1 LPSKHTNHEG
11 LLYVCPMI
19 INQRTQALR
28 AQVEDIVKDLQGL
41 SQEIGNKE
49 LAGMVG
55 ELRNRMTEPF
65 MFVIV
70 GEVKAGKSSFVNAL
84 LESEREICPVA
95 PQPMTDTIQQI
106 LYGEKEEIVVVNPYL
121 KKVFLPI
128 DILRDIAVVD
138 TPGTNSIVE
147 HHQEITEHF
156 IPASDLVIFVFEAK
170 NPYRQSAW
178 DFFDFIHK
186 DWHKKIIFVLQQKDL
201 MSADDLAVNER
212 GLYDYAFKK
221 GVSEPAI
228 FAVSAK
234 AELEGKYDQSNFS
247 TIRDYI
253 RTHVTGGRG
262 AALKL
267 KNNISTSLNILERI
281 DLGLI
286 TRAEQ
291 FKADSAF
298 RLDIR
303 QTLDNQEKKSNHQVG
318 LLIENLLNGYDR
330 ITKSVG
336 QELSNGLSFPAMLKR
351 SVMGIFSKQAS
362 ISDWLNELAKKLEL
376 NLNAEL
382 RTKLNDG
389 VVDLADSV
397 QQMAK
402 MIDLKIRNGS
412 TAVKSDSYIFEDIS
426 EKRASVLRELQEAFA
441 RFMSRSENFN
451 DTRVFPENTQVSPN
465 IAAGSGAA
473 LIGVILATVT
483 HVAMLDI
490 TGGVLAG
497 VGMLFAGITAGI
509 QRKKIVQG
517 YEQEIREG
525 RSRMEEAL
533 QNKLRGYVHT
543 IKSRIDDNFT
553 ELDAMLA
560 NEEVQIVHFK
570 ERHAELTE
578 RLSSIDNGL
587 DV

>member
-1 LPSKHTNHEG
+1 
-11 LLYVCPMI
+11 MI
-19 INQRTQALR
+19 INPRTLALR
-28 AQVEDIVKDLQGL
+28 AQVEDIVKDLQHL

-55 ELRNRMTEPF
+55 ELRNRMTEPY

-84 LESEREICPVA
+84 LESEREICAVA

-147 HHQEITEHF
+147 RHQEITEHF

-201 MSADDLAVNER
+201 LSAEDLAVNER
-212 GLYDYAFKK
+212 GLYDYAVKK
-221 GVSEPAI
+221 GLAEPVI
-228 FAVSAK
+228 YAVSAK
-234 AELEGKYDQSNFS
+234 AELEGRYDQSNFS
-247 TIRDYI
+247 TVRDYI

-262 AALKL
+262 AAMKL
-267 KNNISTSLNILERI
+267 KNNISTSVNILERV
-281 DLGLI
+281 DVGLH

-291 FKADSAF
+291 LKADTAF
-298 RLDIR
+298 RHDIR
-303 QTLDNQEKKSNHQVG
+303 QTLDSQESKSNHQVG
-318 LLIENLLNGYDR
+318 QLIENLLNGYDR
-330 ITKSVG
+330 ITKTVG
-336 QELSNGLSFPAMLKR
+336 QELANGLSFPSMLKR
-351 SVMGIFSKQAS
+351 SFMGIFSKQAS
-362 ISDWLNELAKKLEL
+362 ITDWLDELAKKLEL

-412 TAVKSDSYIFEDIS
+412 TAVRNDSYIFEDIS

-441 RFMSRSENFN
+441 RFMSRSENFT
-451 DTRVFPENTQVSPN
+451 DARIFPENATVSPN

-473 LIGVILATVT
+473 IIGMILATVT
-483 HVAMLDI
+483 HVAVLDI

-497 VGMLFAGITAGI
+497 IGMLFAGITAGI

-517 YEQEIREG
+517 YEEEIRQG
-525 RSRMEEAL
+525 RNRMEEAL
-533 QNKLRGYVHT
+533 ESKLRGYVRT
-543 IKSRIDDNFT
+543 IKTRIDENFV
-553 ELDAMLA
+553 ELDALLA
-560 NEEVQIVHFK
+560 NEEVQIVHFR
-570 ERHAELTE
+570 ERHAVLVD
-578 RLSSIDNGL
+578 RLMEIDRGL
-587 DV
+587 IVE

>member
-1 LPSKHTNHEG
+1 
-11 LLYVCPMI
+11 MI
-19 INQRTQALR
+19 INPRTLALR
-28 AQVEDIVKDLQGL
+28 AQVEDIVKDLQHL

-55 ELRNRMTEPF
+55 ELRNRMTEPY

-84 LESEREICPVA
+84 LESEREICAVA

-147 HHQEITEHF
+147 RHQEITEHF

-201 MSADDLAVNER
+201 LSTEDLAVNER
-212 GLYDYAFKK
+212 GLYDYAVKK
-221 GVSEPAI
+221 GLVEPVI
-228 FAVSAK
+228 YAVSAK
-234 AELEGKYDQSNFS
+234 AELEGRYDQSNFS
-247 TIRDYI
+247 TVRDYI

-262 AALKL
+262 AAMKL
-267 KNNISTSLNILERI
+267 KNNISTSVNILERV
-281 DLGLI
+281 DVGLH

-291 FKADSAF
+291 LKADTAF
-298 RLDIR
+298 RNDIR
-303 QTLDNQEKKSNHQVG
+303 QTLDSQENKSNHQVG
-318 LLIENLLNGYDR
+318 QLIENLLNGYDR

-336 QELSNGLSFPAMLKR
+336 QELANGLSFPSMLKR
-351 SVMGIFSKQAS
+351 SFMGIFSKQAS
-362 ISDWLNELAKKLEL
+362 ITDWLDELAKKLEL

-412 TAVKSDSYIFEDIS
+412 TAVRNDSYIFEDIS
-426 EKRASVLRELQEAFA
+426 EKRASVLRELQEAFG
-441 RFMSRSENFN
+441 RFMSRSENFT
-451 DTRVFPENTQVSPN
+451 DARIFPENASVSPN

-473 LIGVILATVT
+473 IIGMILATVT
-483 HVAMLDI
+483 HVAVLDI

-497 VGMLFAGITAGI
+497 IGMLFAGITAGI

-517 YEQEIREG
+517 YEEEIRQG
-525 RSRMEEAL
+525 RNRMEEAL
-533 QNKLRGYVHT
+533 ESKLRGYVRT
-543 IKSRIDDNFT
+543 IKTRIDENFV
-553 ELDAMLA
+553 ELDALLA
-560 NEEVQIVHFK
+560 NEEVQIVHFR
-570 ERHAELTE
+570 ERHTVLVD
-578 RLSSIDNGL
+578 RLMEIDKGL
-587 DV
+587 VVD